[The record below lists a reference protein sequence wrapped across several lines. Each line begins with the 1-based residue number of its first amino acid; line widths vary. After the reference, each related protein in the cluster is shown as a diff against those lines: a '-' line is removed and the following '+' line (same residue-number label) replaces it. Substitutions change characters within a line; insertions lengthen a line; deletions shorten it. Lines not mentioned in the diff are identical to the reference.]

1 MADIKTDIVTC
12 RLLVDESTEMFM
24 DGTLDNETAS
34 TEKLNEHSS
43 NLLQLFGGW
52 GYMWEYDIGRIWAGG
67 RVMSIYGGTSQIMK
81 ELISRSIY

>member
-1 MADIKTDIVTC
+1 MVK
-12 RLLVDESTEMFM
+12 LLC
-24 DGTLDNETAS
+24 

-52 GYMWEYDIGRIWAGG
+52 GYMSEYVLLANYTSIVLNLTHNCRYDISRIWAGG
-67 RVMSIYGGTSQIMK
+67 RVMSIYGGTSEIMK